1 MMMKKEYLLSTI
13 ERTWQEFK
21 ASFCDLSEAQIQQPG
36 VVGEWS
42 IKDII
47 GHLTTWEDEALK
59 ALPVIQQ
66 GGKLPRYKDLYGGL
80 NAFNA
85 LMTEKKRALSLSE
98 ILEQSEMTHHR
109 LIAFIS
115 KAPEEMFTTET
126 RFRRRIRL
134 DTYSHYPQHTRAI
147 LAWRNELR

>member
-1 MMMKKEYLLSTI
+1 
-13 ERTWQEFK
+13 
-21 ASFCDLSEAQIQQPG
+21 
-36 VVGEWS
+36 
-42 IKDII
+42 
-47 GHLTTWEDEALK
+47 
-59 ALPVIQQ
+59 
-66 GGKLPRYKDLYGGL
+66 
-80 NAFNA
+80 
-85 LMTEKKRALSLSE
+85 MTEKKRALSLSE